1 MATAESLVAQI
12 QGLSSNAVI
21 SSRGVQNNIDI
32 LSLSY
37 TRHAEDV
44 RHVPDSLFVMHFF
57 HGLTY
62 FDEILQEADG
72 VILSRGN
79 LGIDLPPEKVFL
91 FQKTVVFKCN
101 MAGKPAVVTLVVDSM
116 TENLRPPRA
125 EATNVAN
132 AILDASY
139 TSESVILLLI
149 AVPHSSSL
157 VRSNAIL
164 LGAETLRGLYPVE
177 TFSTVGRI
185 CAEAFSLLNES
196 PRIQYYAQTVVAALA
211 SDPNV
216 WNAVWE
222 NKALQEL
229 LQSQNANK
237 EYVADNE
244 SVGDTDSQD
253 AAVSSKKLTELSD
266 DENETGNSQ
275 TGLMDVINNVKLTV
289 VDMVT
294 NVSAYFKKIFSFSS
308 AEHTPDAADEKAGS
322 STTEKTLGASLMAL
336 AVMVVTAPM
345 SSINAIAVEAFKK
358 YILFSTSL
366 PKYTSSAAQR
376 SLKTLCQPYMEVAS
390 SYSIGKVSELK
401 TYIQTNT
408 EKFESDNNLGLV
420 KQVISSMY
428 KRNIQR
434 LTQTY
439 WTLSVQDIA
448 KNVQLSSPKE
458 AEMHVLQ
465 MIEDGEIYATINQKD
480 GMAVKKGDT
489 IFVGQYLFTGNETT
503 SVWLEASSFI
513 AACHVTYFSCQVAEV
528 NGEYVVCLVISSR
541 GVQNNIDILS
551 LSYTR
556 HAEDVRHAREFL
568 SKLLDLYQT
577 QIFAKIEIVELTYF
591 DESLQEA
598 DGVILSRGNLGIDL
612 PPEKVFL
619 FQKTV
624 VFKCNMAGKPA
635 VVTLVVDSM
644 TENLRPPRAEATN
657 VANAILDASY
667 TSESVILLLIAVPHS
682 SSLVRINAI
691 LLGAETLRGLYPVET
706 FSTVGR
712 ICAEAFSLLNESPRI
727 QYYAQTVVAA
737 LASDPNVWNAV
748 WENKALQELLQSQN
762 ANKEYVADNESV
774 GDTDSQDAA
783 VSSKKLTELSDD
795 ENETGNSQTGLMDVI
810 NNVKLTVVDMVTNVS
825 AYFKKIFSF
834 SSAEHT
840 RDAADENT
848 GSSTTE
854 KTLGASLMALA
865 VMVVTAPMSSINA
878 IAVEAFK
885 KYILFSTSL
894 PKYTSSAAQRSLKTL
909 CQPYMEVASSYS
921 SGKVS
926 ELKTYI
932 QTNKEKFESDNN
944 LGLVKQVI
952 SSMYKRNI
960 QRLTQTYWTLS
971 VQDIAKNVQL
981 SSPKEAEMHVLQ
993 MIEDGEIYATINQKD
1008 GMAVKKGDTIFVGQ
1022 YLFTGNKTT
1031 SLWDLWLL
1039 SR

>member
-12 QGLSSNAVI
+12 QGLSSNAVDLGLLKIHLKKADEGLSASPVIDSLEESRFRSKMVRYMQQSTRKMAVKKGDTIFVGQYLFTGNETTSVWLEASSFIAACHVTYFSCQVAEVNGEYVVCLVI

-79 LGIDLPPEKVFL
+79 LGIDLPPEK
-91 FQKTVVFKCN
+91 
-101 MAGKPAVVTLVVDSM
+101 
-116 TENLRPPRA
+116 NLRPPRA
-125 EATNVAN
+125 EATDVAN
-132 AILDASY
+132 AILDGSN
-139 TSESVILLLI
+139 EILL
-149 AVPHSSSL
+149 V
-157 VRSNAIL
+157 
-164 LGAETLRGLYPVE
+164 AETLRGLYPVE

-196 PRIQYYAQTVVAALA
+196 PRIQYYAQTMVAALA

-376 SLKTLCQPYMEVAS
+376 SLKTLCQPYMEIAS
-390 SYSIGKVSELK
+390 SYSSGKVSELK
-401 TYIQTNT
+401 TYIQTT
-408 EKFESDNNLGLV
+408 MEKFESDNNLGLV

-448 KNVQLSSPKE
+448 KNVQLSRPKE

-556 HAEDVRHAREFL
+556 HAEDVRHVPDSLFVMH
-568 SKLLDLYQT
+568 
-577 QIFAKIEIVELTYF
+577 FFHGLTYF
-591 DESLQEA
+591 DEILQEA

-612 PPEKVFL
+612 PPEK
-619 FQKTV
+619 
-624 VFKCNMAGKPA
+624 
-635 VVTLVVDSM
+635 
-644 TENLRPPRAEATN
+644 NLRPPRAEATD
-657 VANAILDASY
+657 VANAILDGS
-667 TSESVILLLIAVPHS
+667 
-682 SSLVRINAI
+682 NAI
-691 LLGAETLRGLYPVET
+691 LLGAETLRGLYPVKT
-706 FSTVGR
+706 LSTVGR
-712 ICAEAFSLLNESPRI
+712 ICAEE
-727 QYYAQTVVAA
+727 
-737 LASDPNVWNAV
+737 
-748 WENKALQELLQSQN
+748 
-762 ANKEYVADNESV
+762 
-774 GDTDSQDAA
+774 
-783 VSSKKLTELSDD
+783 
-795 ENETGNSQTGLMDVI
+795 
-810 NNVKLTVVDMVTNVS
+810 
-825 AYFKKIFSF
+825 
-834 SSAEHT
+834 
-840 RDAADENT
+840 
-848 GSSTTE
+848 
-854 KTLGASLMALA
+854 
-865 VMVVTAPMSSINA
+865 VMQ
-878 IAVEAFK
+878 F
-885 KYILFSTSL
+885 F
-894 PKYTSSAAQRSLKTL
+894 
-909 CQPYMEVASSYS
+909 
-921 SGKVS
+921 
-926 ELKTYI
+926 
-932 QTNKEKFESDNN
+932 
-944 LGLVKQVI
+944 
-952 SSMYKRNI
+952 
-960 QRLTQTYWTLS
+960 
-971 VQDIAKNVQL
+971 
-981 SSPKEAEMHVLQ
+981 
-993 MIEDGEIYATINQKD
+993 
-1008 GMAVKKGDTIFVGQ
+1008 
-1022 YLFTGNKTT
+1022 
-1031 SLWDLWLL
+1031 
-1039 SR
+1039 